1 MLADHCADLAKWQV
15 HSVLTREIVLALA
28 ALEKLQL
35 QGLNESTGPGA
46 SLQPLHLSFVT
57 LF

>member
-1 MLADHCADLAKWQV
+1 M
-15 HSVLTREIVLALA
+15 LTREMVLALA

-35 QGLNESTGPGA
+35 QGLNESTGTGA
-46 SLQPLHLSFVT
+46 SLQPLRLSFVT